1 MRRYALP
8 MLFALGAFAA
18 LAPARAAEDARAAAG
33 APVDASPEDAETE
46 ALYQQ
51 ALLALAEGR
60 RTDASSMLRQVIDK
74 EPRHAG
80 AWLDLAMT
88 QCGLGNG
95 QEAER
100 LFDTVETRF
109 NPAPEMLELIAE
121 MREEG
126 CKPWRPTSS
135 MVISFGRGVDQ
146 NVNQGA
152 STSTLR
158 IEGSTTEL
166 PLRDQFLPKHDGYTI
181 GGVDY
186 LRDLT
191 PNGTIGFAQLQ
202 WRRNDSLH
210 DYDSTALFAGVETP
224 YRFGNWGMRGT
235 AIAGA
240 VSLGGHV
247 YQRQAQLQ
255 ARVAPPVSLPR
266 NMTFDVMGGLTYND
280 YLSLTH
286 FDSRTFELRP
296 EFVYRSGDLLGNASL
311 GFLDDK
317 GEADRPGGNRHGQFL
332 NLLVRHPLGWHTTG
346 ELAYTRQT
354 WRSAHAYAPD
364 LLIPQIRDQATQ
376 VLRASLTFQID
387 THQSLLLEARGVRNR
402 ENISIFQYNNR
413 QLQLSWR
420 WQP

>member
-1 MRRYALP
+1 MKRYAMP
-8 MLFALGAFAA
+8 MLFAACA
-18 LAPARAAEDARAAAG
+18 LAASTQAAAD
-33 APVDASPEDAETE
+33 APEADAAQAETE

-60 RTDASSMLRQVIDK
+60 RTDASRMLRQVIDL

-109 NPAPEMLELIAE
+109 NPSPEMLELIAE

-126 CKPWRPTSS
+126 CKPWKPSSS
-135 MVISFGRGVDQ
+135 MVISLGRGTDQ

-158 IEGSTTEL
+158 VEGSTTEL
-166 PLRDQFLPKHDGYTI
+166 PLRDQFLPKHDSYTI
-181 GGVDY
+181 GGLDY

-191 PNGTIGFAQLQ
+191 PNGTVGFAQLQ
-202 WRRNDSLH
+202 WRHNDKLH
-210 DYDSTALFAGVETP
+210 DYDSSALFAGVESP
-224 YRFGNWGMRGT
+224 YRFGNWGMRAT
-235 AIAGA
+235 AIAGL
-240 VSLGGHV
+240 VSLGGQI
-247 YQRQAQLQ
+247 YQRQAQAQ
-255 ARVAPPVSLPR
+255 ARVAPPLSLPR
-266 NMTFDVMGGLTYND
+266 NTSVDVMGGITYND
-280 YLSLTH
+280 YRSLTH

-296 EFVYRSGDLLGNASL
+296 EFVYRSASLFGSASL
-311 GFLDDK
+311 GFLDDL
-317 GEADRPGGNRHGQFL
+317 GEADRPGGDRHGQFL
-332 NLLVRHPLGWHTTG
+332 NLLARRTLGWRLTG

-354 WRSAHAYAPD
+354 WRSARAYAPE
-364 LLIPQIRDQATQ
+364 LFLPQIRDQATQ
-376 VLRASLTFQID
+376 VARASLTYQID
-387 THQSLLLEARGVRNR
+387 THHSLQLEARAVRNR

>member
-1 MRRYALP
+1 MRRRAIA
-8 MLFALGAFAA
+8 MLFASCA
-18 LAPARAAEDARAAAG
+18 LAAPLQARADITPDQG
-33 APVDASPEDAETE
+33 ETE
-46 ALYQQ
+46 ALYQE

-60 RTDASSMLRQVIDK
+60 RTDASLMLRQVIDK

-109 NPAPEMLELIAE
+109 NPSPEMLELIAE

-126 CKPWRPTSS
+126 CKPWKPSS
-135 MVISFGRGVDQ
+135 SLAISFGRGSDQ

-152 STSTLR
+152 STSTLHL
-158 IEGSTTEL
+158 EGTTTDL
-166 PLRDQFLPKHDGYTI
+166 PLQDQFLPKRDDYLVGSL
-181 GGVDY
+181 DY

-210 DYDSTALFAGVETP
+210 QYDSSALFGGVESP
-224 YRFGNWGMRGT
+224 YRLGNWGVRAT

-240 VSLGGHV
+240 VSLGGQV
-247 YQRQAQLQ
+247 YQRQAQAQ
-255 ARVAPPVSLPR
+255 ARVAPPVSLPH
-266 NMTFDVMGGLTYND
+266 NASFDVMGGFTYND
-280 YLSLTH
+280 YRSLTH

-296 EFVYRSGDLLGNASL
+296 EFVYHSGDLFGSASL
-311 GFLDDK
+311 GFLDDR
-317 GEADRPGGNRHGQFL
+317 GEAERPGGDRHGQLL
-332 NLLVRHPLGWHTTG
+332 NLLVRQALGWNTSG

-354 WRSAHAYAPD
+354 WRSAHGYAPD
-364 LLIPQIRDQATQ
+364 LLIPQIRDQATE
-376 VLRASLTFQID
+376 VLRASLTYRFD
-387 THQSLLLEARGVRNR
+387 PHHSLLLEARGVRNR